1 MVKIFRQ
8 FYKVLIITLGQICK
22 NLFLQFYVTTITYPN
37 TLLLSYV
44 KLLIMYTDFLYS
56 WWKNMQAQ
64 RNIFKLSGGMP
75 EAYILGVICPL
86 DWNRI
91 NKHVKINCEKKKS
104 PLSPFVPPGLIF
116 AEWKQYTTYVS
127 YFSLNR

>member
-91 NKHVKINCEKKKS
+91 NKHVKINWEKN
-104 PLSPFVPPGLIF
+104 PHCPHLFHQAWYLQNGNNIRHTCPI
-116 AEWKQYTTYVS
+116 
-127 YFSLNR
+127 SL